1 MKGLTAG
8 LLFFTALAAAAPA
21 CAQFASG
28 GGPIAMAAD
37 ELELIDAKHLA
48 IWRGSVD
55 AVQGGNRVRAD
66 QISIYF
72 SGKPTARATDSSG
85 PAPGKNW
92 GRVEKVEAEGNVFFI
107 SPSQTAR
114 GDHGLYQAG
123 SDSITITGDVIVAQG
138 SSVVHGDKLVID
150 LKTNQAKMVAD
161 DQTRVRG
168 VFYPSKAGATGAA
181 DSSSPTRP

>member
-8 LLFFTALAAAAPA
+8 LLVFTALAAATPA

-28 GGPIAMAAD
+28 GGPIDIAAD
-37 ELELIDAKHLA
+37 ELELIDAQHLA
-48 IWRGSVD
+48 IWRGAVD
-55 AVQGGNRVRAD
+55 ALQSGNRVRAN

-72 SGKPTARATDSSG
+72 SGKPTARGSDSSG

-92 GRVEKVEAEGNVFFI
+92 GRVERVEAEGDVFFI

-123 SDSITITGDVIVAQG
+123 SDTITITGDVVVAQG
-138 SSVVHGDKLVID
+138 PSVVHGDKLIID
-150 LKTNQAKMVAD
+150 LKTNQARMVSS

-168 VFYPSKAGATGAA
+168 VFYPNGTGAPA
-181 DSSSPTRP
+181 PRP

>member
-21 CAQFASG
+21 CAQFAAGS
-28 GGPIAMAAD
+28 GPIDIAAD
-37 ELELIDAKHLA
+37 ELELIDAQHLA
-48 IWRGSVD
+48 IWRGGVE
-55 AVQGGNRVRAD
+55 ALQGANRVRAD

-72 SGKPTARATDSSG
+72 AGKPTAGASGGG

-92 GRVEKVEAEGNVFFI
+92 GRVERVEAEGNVFFI

-123 SDSITITGDVIVAQG
+123 SDTITITGDVIVAQG
-138 SSVVHGDKLVID
+138 PSVVHGDKLIID
-150 LKTNQAKMVAD
+150 MKTNQARMVAAGP
-161 DQTRVRG
+161 TRVRG
-168 VFYPSKAGATGAA
+168 VFYPTKTGPAGAPA
-181 DSSSPTRP
+181 PQP

>member
-8 LLFFTALAAAAPA
+8 LLFFAAVAAAAPA

-28 GGPIAMAAD
+28 GGPIDIAAD
-37 ELELIDAKHLA
+37 ELELIDAQHLA
-48 IWRGSVD
+48 IWRG
-55 AVQGGNRVRAD
+55 AVEALQGKNRVRAN

-72 SGKPTARATDSSG
+72 SGKPTAGASGSG

-92 GRVEKVEAEGNVFFI
+92 GRVERVEAEGDVFFI

-114 GDHGLYQAG
+114 GDRGLYQAG

-138 SSVVHGDKLVID
+138 PSVVHGDKLIID
-150 LKTNQAKMVAD
+150 MKTNQARMVAAG
-161 DQTRVRG
+161 QTRVRG
-168 VFYPSKAGATGAA
+168 VFYPNQTGPARA
-181 DSSSPTRP
+181 PGSQP